1 MEHVKIPVLLSYS
14 QFRLYL
20 SFSVT
25 LRSNE
30 KDQEQYLVFQVIF
43 IKMFA
48 VCSTTVESANK
59 QSIWLYLDA
68 TCSLLLN
75 NFPSQNHMM
84 TIMGCEFFPFC
95 ISYITVLMNLC
106 LLCQKYMRLKIRIPE
121 SLQYNS
127 ERTNGSNICLK
138 SLFWQSH
145 W

>member
-1 MEHVKIPVLLSYS
+1 MEHVKIPVLLLYS

-48 VCSTTVESANK
+48 VCSTTVESTSK
-59 QSIWLYLDA
+59 QSIWLCLDA

-84 TIMGCEFFPFC
+84 TINELWVFSFLYLLYYN
-95 ISYITVLMNLC
+95 INESL
-106 LLCQKYMRLKIRIPE
+106 LLCQKYIRLNIRIPE

-127 ERTNGSNICLK
+127 ERTNGSNM
-138 SLFWQSH
+138 S
-145 W
+145 

>member
-48 VCSTTVESANK
+48 VCSTTVESTSK
-59 QSIWLYLDA
+59 QSIWLCLDA
-68 TCSLLLN
+68 TRSLLLN

-84 TIMGCEFFPFC
+84 TINELWVFSFLYLLYYN
-95 ISYITVLMNLC
+95 INESL
-106 LLCQKYMRLKIRIPE
+106 LLCQKYMRLNIRIPE

-127 ERTNGSNICLK
+127 ERTNGSNM
-138 SLFWQSH
+138 S
-145 W
+145 